1 MRPRKVAALGERL
14 DEVEGVPD
22 VVAPAVLGIAPVGRA
37 VGGGR
42 EVAAR
47 RAVGQLARAA
57 RVGELGEAPRVA
69 LRHQRHDADAGVEGL
84 QHRGELAHR
93 QALAA
98 APERDGV
105 LAGLPAPR
113 SVIGDVEQQ
122 GVAGPQGAPA
132 GVEPVLDVAARR
144 RREHRARHVGVL
156 VGDRRAQRSLER
168 ASLEQPEVG
177 LGLRLAHGHVGRG
190 IGTVAHVQRH
200 QARRHAGAQQDVVQR
215 AQVEQVGLVVLRLR
229 PSTVDHQDLEARDL
243 AGRRRSL
250 RGRGGEG
257 TDRAASKHQERGGR
271 ESMPAARRG
280 AGGRHAATVAA
291 APRGRNSHAAACRG
305 PGSGRGGLDADRAPV
320 GCAPLSQPHHR
331 LAQLRTERDDDR
343 ERTEE
348 AADHQSL

>member
-22 VVAPAVLGIAPVGRA
+22 VVAPAVLGIAAVGRA

-42 EVAAR
+42 EVAAG
-47 RAVGQLARAA
+47 RAVGELARAA

-105 LAGLPAPR
+105 LPGLPAPR

-190 IGTVAHVQRH
+190 IGAVADVQ
-200 QARRHAGAQQDVVQR
+200 
-215 AQVEQVGLVVLRLR
+215 
-229 PSTVDHQDLEARDL
+229 
-243 AGRRRSL
+243 
-250 RGRGGEG
+250 
-257 TDRAASKHQERGGR
+257 
-271 ESMPAARRG
+271 
-280 AGGRHAATVAA
+280 
-291 APRGRNSHAAACRG
+291 
-305 PGSGRGGLDADRAPV
+305 
-320 GCAPLSQPHHR
+320 
-331 LAQLRTERDDDR
+331 
-343 ERTEE
+343 
-348 AADHQSL
+348 